1 MVFKSGLEVVKGDS
15 TGKLVPKLVVG
26 SAELGILSG
35 IKLGNVSEGSEADG
49 IWGTVDGTAE
59 WDVKLR
65 ELAMPGSRG
74 GRMSGK
80 EAVKVEIGKFE
91 GGKVE
96 TGKFGP
102 GKFETPVS
110 KVLKLGYCIGCCMEE
125 GIASPGGGRSKDCW
139 CKCGSPFGG
148 A

>member
-35 IKLGNVSEGSEADG
+35 IKLGNVSEGREADG

>member
-35 IKLGNVSEGSEADG
+35 IKLGNVSEGREADG

-74 GRMSGK
+74 GRMSVK

>member
-35 IKLGNVSEGSEADG
+35 IKLGNVSEGREADG

-74 GRMSGK
+74 GRMSVK

-110 KVLKLGYCIGCCMEE
+110 KVLNLGYCIGCCMEE